1 MPVVLQWLWLIGGM
15 SLVKGYIH
23 KCVTC
28 RRLRSRLL
36 VQKMSDLPSDRLQE
50 APPFTYTGVD
60 MFGPFIVRKGRSDV
74 KRYGALFTCLSCR
87 AIHIEVTDDMSTDS
101 FINAYRRFVCRR
113 GSVRELRCGWV
124 GESGL

>member
-50 APPFTYTGVD
+50 AAPFTYTGVG

-74 KRYGALFTCLSCR
+74 KSMVPYSHVSHVALYT
-87 AIHIEVTDDMSTDS
+87 
-101 FINAYRRFVCRR
+101 
-113 GSVRELRCGWV
+113 LR
-124 GESGL
+124 SQMT